1 MAMNVVEL
9 ASNNNIYEFIL
20 VEFKIFVGIILYKRS
35 ICVVFPVREWSSG
48 LGSYFLL
55 KKVPFN

>member
-1 MAMNVVEL
+1 MNVIEF

-20 VEFKIFVGIILYKRS
+20 AEFEIFVGIILYKRS
-35 ICVVFPVREWSSG
+35 ICVVFPVTIRKWSSG

-55 KKVPFN
+55 KKFTFN